1 MKNVIM
7 AIVTLSIFSVLSVGS
22 ASAQV
27 YRMIPQQQLKFQQL
41 AVPVP
46 PATTG
51 AYADVGN
58 LKPFSAET
66 AYMSL
71 AGYLRY
77 LTHQRTS
84 QWLTYPEAT
93 RIVRQ

>member
-1 MKNVIM
+1 VKNVVI
-7 AIVTLSIFSVLSVGS
+7 AIVTLGIFSILSVGLV
-22 ASAQV
+22 SAQT
-27 YRMIPQQQLKFQQL
+27 YQTAPQPSTQQTT
-41 AVPVP
+41 A
-46 PATTG
+46 PAPAGTPG
-51 AYADVGN
+51 PYANVTN

-77 LTHQRTS
+77 LTHQRTN
-84 QWLTYPEAT
+84 QWLTYTEAT

>member
-7 AIVTLSIFSVLSVGS
+7 AIVTLSIFLVLSVGS

-27 YRMIPQQQLKFQQL
+27 YRMASQQQLKLQQL
-41 AVPVP
+41 VVPAP
-46 PATTG
+46 LATTG
-51 AYADVGN
+51 AYADVRN
-58 LKPFSAET
+58 LEPFSAET
-66 AYMSL
+66 DHMSL

>member
-22 ASAQV
+22 ATAQV
-27 YRMIPQQQLKFQQL
+27 YRMAPQQQLKFQQA
-41 AVPVP
+41 AVPAP
-46 PATTG
+46 QGTTG
-51 AYADVGN
+51 PYADVRN

-66 AYMSL
+66 DHMSL

>member
-7 AIVTLSIFSVLSVGS
+7 AIVTLSLFSLLSVGS

-27 YRMIPQQQLKFQQL
+27 YRMAPQQQLKLQQL
-41 AVPVP
+41 TVLAPQV
-46 PATTG
+46 TTG
-51 AYADVGN
+51 AYTDVRN

-66 AYMSL
+66 DHMSL

>member
-1 MKNVIM
+1 VTPGPDANV
-7 AIVTLSIFSVLSVGS
+7 T
-22 ASAQV
+22 
-27 YRMIPQQQLKFQQL
+27 
-41 AVPVP
+41 
-46 PATTG
+46 
-51 AYADVGN
+51 N

-66 AYMSL
+66 DHMSL

-93 RIVRQ
+93 RLVRQ

>member
-1 MKNVIM
+1 MKNIVI
-7 AIVTLSIFSVLSVGS
+7 AIATLCIFSILSVGS
-22 ASAQV
+22 VSAQI
-27 YRMIPQQQLKFQQL
+27 YRMAPQQQLKLQQL
-41 AVPVP
+41 AVPAPPGTTVP
-46 PATTG
+46 
-51 AYADVGN
+51 YANVTN
-58 LKPFSAET
+58 LKPFSAGT
-66 AYMSL
+66 DHMSL

>member
-1 MKNVIM
+1 MNNVIM
-7 AIVTLSIFSVLSVGS
+7 AIVALSIFSLLSVGS

-27 YRMIPQQQLKFQQL
+27 YRMAPQQQLKLQQL
-41 AVPVP
+41 TVRAPQ
-46 PATTG
+46 ATTG
-51 AYADVGN
+51 AYADVRS

-66 AYMSL
+66 DHMSL

-77 LTHQRTS
+77 LTHQQTS

>member
-1 MKNVIM
+1 MKNVVIAM
-7 AIVTLSIFSVLSVGS
+7 ATLCIFSILSVGL
-22 ASAQV
+22 ASGQM
-27 YRMIPQQQLKFQQL
+27 YRMAPQQQLKFQRL
-41 AVPVP
+41 AVPAP
-46 PATTG
+46 PGTLG
-51 AYADVGN
+51 PYANVTN

-66 AYMSL
+66 DHMSL

-93 RIVRQ
+93 RIVR